1 MNTSYGASDRF
12 GHADYYGNLNAGKT
26 NKEIL
31 DWINRNQGMLH
42 NDRYR
47 PGELYSTIQRA
58 AINDRHVAENKITQQ
73 KQLAAQKA
81 AIAELQAGFDSK
93 LSGVNDRMLAQQQ
106 SYSATLAEQK
116 DRFANS
122 QRQQQA
128 QYASD
133 ILAMNNQFAETQ
145 SAQSAKYASDI
156 SSMKDTFSQRYSQ
169 QNQLYAGNLKS
180 VRDELT
186 AQQAQQA
193 QKYQTNILNMQNT
206 YASNQKEQEQK
217 YASNIL
223 SMQNTFKE
231 QQRQLTD
238 TLNSKANPHT
248 RQTQVGVQAPN
259 AKDKAGESK
268 LQARG
273 TKGSFN
279 RQGLRIQ
286 ALNI

>member
-1 MNTSYGASDRF
+1 MNTSYGASNRF

-26 NKEIL
+26 NKQIL
-31 DWINRNQGMLH
+31 DWINNNQGMLH

-47 PGELYSTIQRA
+47 PGELYSTIQAA
-58 AINDRHVAENKITQQ
+58 AINDRNVATNKAQQ
-73 KQLAAQKA
+73 AKQLAAHQA
-81 AIAELQAGFDSK
+81 AIAGLQSSFDSR

-106 SYSATLAEQK
+106 SYSSTLASQK
-116 DRFANS
+116 ASFNKTQA
-122 QRQQQA
+122 QQQA
-128 QYASD
+128 QYAANM
-133 ILAMNNQFAETQ
+133 LAMNNKFSATQ
-145 SAQSAKYASDI
+145 SAQTARYTSDI
-156 SSMKDTFSQRYSQ
+156 NAMKDTFSQRYSK

-206 YASNQKEQEQK
+206 YASNREKQEQK

-231 QQRQLTD
+231 QQRQLKD
-238 TLNSKANPHT
+238 TLNAKANPHT
-248 RQTQVGVQAPN
+248 RQSQVGVQAPD
-259 AKDKAGESK
+259 AKDKAGAAK

-279 RQGLRIQ
+279 RQGLRIKG
-286 ALNI
+286 LNI

>member
-1 MNTSYGASDRF
+1 MNTSYGASNNF

-26 NKEIL
+26 NKQIL
-31 DWINRNQGMLH
+31 DWINNNQGMLH
-42 NDRYR
+42 DDRYR
-47 PGELYSTIQRA
+47 PGELYSTIQAA
-58 AINDRHVAENKITQQ
+58 AINDRNVAANKAQQ
-73 KQLAAQKA
+73 KRQLAAQQA
-81 AIAELQAGFDSK
+81 AIAKLQAGFDSR
-93 LSGVNDRMLAQQQ
+93 LSSVNDRMLAQQQ
-106 SYSATLAEQK
+106 SYASTLAEQK
-116 DRFANS
+116 DRFNAS

-145 SAQSAKYASDI
+145 SAQSARYTSDI
-156 SSMKDTFSQRYSQ
+156 NAMKDTFSQRYSK

-193 QKYQTNILNMQNT
+193 KKYQTNILNMQNT
-206 YASNQKEQEQK
+206 YASNQKKQEQK

-231 QQRQLTD
+231 QQRQLRD
-238 TLNSKANPHT
+238 TLNAKANPHT
-248 RQTQVGVQAPN
+248 RQTQVGVQAPD
-259 AKDKAGESK
+259 AKEKAGAAK